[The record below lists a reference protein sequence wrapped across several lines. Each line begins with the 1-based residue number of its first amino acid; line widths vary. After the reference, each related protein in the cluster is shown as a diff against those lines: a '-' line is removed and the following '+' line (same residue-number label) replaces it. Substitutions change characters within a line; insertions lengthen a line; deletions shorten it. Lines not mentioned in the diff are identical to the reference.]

1 MLVTYIFSNKVAVLK
16 QKQCINLKYI
26 LDNLNNWIIT
36 TYQSSELMVLAHFN
50 GHTMVKTFDKI
61 S

>member
-1 MLVTYIFSNKVAVLK
+1 MFSNKVAVLK

-36 TYQSSELMVLAHFN
+36 SYQSSELMVLAHFN